1 MSQKRETW
9 GTRRGKQTQV
19 SFANLGHP
27 HYWDSRDGFCRCRF
41 RGVGM
46 NMSPE
51 LKDRLYLLTPL
62 VWTGL
67 LSLLA
72 RGSFLDILT
81 HWAILLGWV
90 VFVFVLMCL
99 VKLFFKQKFPWQ
111 QWFFWTG
118 IVVPMIVLTH
128 HHWK

>member
-1 MSQKRETW
+1 
-9 GTRRGKQTQV
+9 
-19 SFANLGHP
+19 
-27 HYWDSRDGFCRCRF
+27 
-41 RGVGM
+41 M

>member
-1 MSQKRETW
+1 
-9 GTRRGKQTQV
+9 
-19 SFANLGHP
+19 
-27 HYWDSRDGFCRCRF
+27 
-41 RGVGM
+41 M
-46 NMSPE
+46 NMSAE
-51 LKDRLYLLTPL
+51 LKNRLYLLTPL

-72 RGSFLDILT
+72 RGGFIAVLT
-81 HWAILLGWV
+81 HWAFLLGWV
-90 VFVFVLMCL
+90 LIVFLLMVG
-99 VKLFFKQKFPWQ
+99 VKRLFKQKFYWQ

>member
-1 MSQKRETW
+1 MS
-9 GTRRGKQTQV
+9 
-19 SFANLGHP
+19 
-27 HYWDSRDGFCRCRF
+27 
-41 RGVGM
+41 
-46 NMSPE
+46 MSPE
-51 LKDRLYLLTPL
+51 LKNRIYLLVPV
-62 VWTGL
+62 VWAGL

-72 RGSFLDILT
+72 RGTFTAVLL

-90 VFVFVLMCL
+90 VFVFALMFG
-99 VKLFFKQKFPWQ
+99 VKRLFKQKFYWQ